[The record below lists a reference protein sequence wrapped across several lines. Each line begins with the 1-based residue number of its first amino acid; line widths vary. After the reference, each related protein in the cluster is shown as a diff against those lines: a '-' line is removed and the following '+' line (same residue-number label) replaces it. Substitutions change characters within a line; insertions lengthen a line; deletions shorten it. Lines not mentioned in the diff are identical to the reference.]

1 MQVLEKLANERG
13 DPFGA
18 EPEFTAEQAVLPA
31 ISLVIPTRNEA
42 ANISELVRRID
53 AVAPDLPM
61 EIIFADDSTD
71 DTPAVIEAVS
81 GVASREI
88 RLLHRSPETR
98 IGGLG
103 GAVIAGMRIARA
115 PWVCVMDAD
124 LQHPPEMI
132 PRLFATATADDV
144 DLVVASR
151 YGGGGDAD
159 SFNPI
164 RAAVS
169 QGSTV
174 AAHLIFPQRLKNVTD
189 PMSGFFLV
197 RRTAVDLDTLQPCG
211 FKILLEIIG
220 RTPGLRV
227 ASVPFHF
234 GERFAGESKASLT
247 EGWRYLKLLVGLRFS
262 PATMRLI
269 RFGMVG
275 VSGLVVNSLVL
286 AFATEY
292 LGLFYLYSL
301 LIATQCSTLWNFLLS
316 EYWVFGRDQQRG
328 RLNRGALFFVM
339 NNLALGLRGPMVY
352 VLTSVLSVNYLVSNV
367 VSLLILML
375 LRFALADRVI
385 WGAPKAASSYA
396 AVPATTEGG
405 IVQ

>member
-1 MQVLEKLANERG
+1 MQVLDKLATERG
-13 DPFGA
+13 NPFGA
-18 EPEFTAEQAVLPA
+18 EPEFASERAVLPV

-42 ANISELVRRID
+42 DNIHELVRRID
-53 AVAPDLPM
+53 AVEPDLPM

-71 DTPAVIEAVS
+71 DTPALITAVA

-88 RLLHRSPETR
+88 HLLHRTPETR

-132 PRLFATATADDV
+132 PRLFATAAADDV

-151 YGGGGDAD
+151 YGSGGDAD
-159 SFNPI
+159 SFNPV

-169 QGSTV
+169 QGSTL
-174 AAHLIFPQRLKNVTD
+174 AAHLLFPHRLKNVTD

-197 RRTAVDLDTLQPCG
+197 RRTAVNLDALQPCG

-227 ASVPFHF
+227 TSVPFHF

-247 EGWRYLKLLVGLRFS
+247 EGWRYLKLLAGLRFS

-269 RFGMVG
+269 RFGLVG
-275 VSGLVVNSLVL
+275 VSGLVVNSLAL
-286 AFATEY
+286 AFATEF

-316 EYWVFGRDQQRG
+316 EYWVFGQDQQHG
-328 RLNRGALFFVM
+328 RLSRGALFFAM

-352 VLTSVLSVNYLVSNV
+352 TLTSVLGVNYLVSNV
-367 VSLLILML
+367 VSLLILMM

-385 WGAPKAASSYA
+385 WGTPKASSYA
-396 AVPATTEGG
+396 TVPATTEGG
-405 IVQ
+405 VLQ